1 MSQDGN
7 LETVTALYF
16 FKWNK
21 YYIYT
26 VQKMACSQVE
36 NNSIMIE
43 EILNTS
49 KTWTNYQVV
58 NFCPPFCLT
67 SVFEDLL
74 MKLPAFTVS
83 FSRCVGFPWTLG
95 KHQVCCLGLLPF

>member
-7 LETVTALYF
+7 LETLTALYF

-21 YYIYT
+21 YYLYT
-26 VQKMACSQVE
+26 VPKMACSQVE
-36 NNSIMIE
+36 NNSIMID
-43 EILNTS
+43 EILNTK
-49 KTWTNYQVV
+49 KTCTTYQVV

-74 MKLPAFTVS
+74 IKLYRHLQTVLAGAWDS
-83 FSRCVGFPWTLG
+83 PG
-95 KHQVCCLGLLPF
+95 H